1 VVYASV
7 IVVQRKDK
15 QMNEI
20 VIEGFK
26 CDVCE
31 DTYYSTPS
39 FGYCDNTLACA
50 NAYGDSIK
58 PYSWIANEYDL
69 RYLTRQSA

>member
-15 QMNEI
+15 KMNKEI

-50 NAYGDSIK
+50 NTYGDSIK
-58 PYSWIANEYDL
+58 PYSWIANHYDL
-69 RYLTRQSA
+69 KYIERNV